1 MRSGLCWRRKL
12 GAVVVLLAGGM
23 IAIAGAQKEK
33 APMNKG
39 VVDKPVSV
47 NGVNR
52 SPEGAKFPVCWA
64 YKFDQPGDLSVGKDV
79 EITIS
84 VTPILFDMKEVEL
97 VPATGGELK
106 LVSGEAW
113 KGSLKK
119 GESHAVKLVIR
130 ATTNGFNGPYGVTV
144 KAPAFYDEVAAFVT
158 AQKEG
163 LYADPSAK
171 ISVLQQL
178 DGMRQEQP
186 VCEEW
191 FGSTIEIK

>member
-1 MRSGLCWRRKL
+1 MNK
-12 GAVVVLLAGGM
+12 GAVVD
-23 IAIAGAQKEK
+23 K
-33 APMNKG
+33 A
-39 VVDKPVSV
+39 VSS

-52 SPEGAKFPVCWA
+52 SPEGAKFPVCWT

-84 VTPILFDMKEVEL
+84 VAPTLFDMKEVEL
-97 VPATGGELK
+97 VPAAGGELK
-106 LVSGEAW
+106 MVSGEAW

-178 DGMRQEQP
+178 DGMRQEQA